1 MNEETRTLLRLL
13 SSLLSYP
20 GEDLSPA
27 FEESVNAMPVARLH
41 GRAWETC
48 ALFLA
53 RMDRIPLLQR
63 METYTETFDFSPG
76 ACLDLTRHR
85 WPEEPAR
92 RNATAHLHEIYRQE
106 GYGCCAPQMPDHLPV
121 LLEFLSVCSG
131 ETRRWIATTYR
142 DSIAVLARRLRESAS
157 PYACLFHLTL
167 SLFDWLQVPE
177 QEAIWTGT

>member
-1 MNEETRTLLRLL
+1 MNEETCALLRLL

-20 GEDLSPA
+20 
-27 FEESVNAMPVARLH
+27 EEEGPTGLEEAVNAMPVARLH

-48 ALFLA
+48 ASFLA
-53 RMDRIPLLQR
+53 RTDRIPLVQR
-63 METYTETFDFSPG
+63 METYTETFDLSPG

-92 RNATAHLHEIYRQE
+92 RNATAHLHEIYREE
-106 GYGCCAPQMPDHLPV
+106 GYACVAAHMPDHLPV
-121 LLEFLSVCSG
+121 LLEFLSVCSAD
-131 ETRRWIATTYR
+131 TVRWIAGTYR
-142 DSIAVLARRLRESAS
+142 DSIAVLARRLGESGS
-157 PYACLFHLTL
+157 PYACLFDLTL